1 MKVRLPLLGFLVVLM
16 SFIACQ
22 NQAQTKENLHAD
34 DFEKGV
40 AKGEVQILDVRTQ
53 PEYNSGHLKNAFLAD
68 WNNKKVFQE
77 RVAHLD
83 KSKPVYTYCLV
94 GGRSS
99 AAADWLI
106 ANGFKEVYNLEG
118 GIQAWKKSDKP
129 VEGIQKVKQISL
141 NDFRKSIPAEKTVL
155 VDVGAKWCP
164 PCKKMEPVIE
174 ALKQSHGNAFTLI
187 TVDGGE
193 QENLAKELN
202 AESFPT
208 FIVYKN
214 GKEVWRKSGI
224 ATKEEL
230 AQQVK

>member
-1 MKVRLPLLGFLVVLM
+1 MNLKSQIAGALVFLT

-22 NQAQTKENLHAD
+22 NQAQTKANLNAD
-34 DFEKGV
+34 DFEKGLV
-40 AKGEVQILDVRTQ
+40 KNEVQVLDVRTQ
-53 PEYNSGHLKNAFLAD
+53 PEYNSGHHKNAFLAD

-77 RVAHLD
+77 RVEHLD

-99 AAADWLI
+99 AAADWLV

-118 GIQAWKKSDKP
+118 GIQAWKKGDKP
-129 VEGIQKVKQISL
+129 VEGVKKVKQLSL
-141 NDFRKSIPAEKTVL
+141 NEFQKSIPAEKTVL
-155 VDVGAKWCP
+155 VDIGAKWCP

-174 ALKQSHGNAFTLI
+174 ELKQSHGKTFTLI
-187 TVDGGE
+187 AVDGGE
-193 QENLAKELN
+193 QETLAKQLN

-224 ATKEEL
+224 VTKEEL
-230 AQQVK
+230 VQQVK